1 MKPTPQLARIATV
14 AALAASLTVPAFAAR
29 GRADFSR
36 YVALGDSFGA
46 GVSNASLLQSHQ
58 EVSYP
63 AIIARQAGAPDFQQP
78 LVGEPGI
85 GPELR
90 LVNVISFP
98 PVILPAGTNNGAP
111 INLNLARPYN
121 NLSIPGA
128 QVKDLLTLTGREQ
141 PTNTARSF
149 AQFILRGQG
158 TAVAQA
164 VALQPTFIS
173 VWIGGNDVLGAV
185 LSGTPAALTP
195 TADFVRDYSA
205 VLDALI
211 AGAPNAGMVVGT
223 LPTRVAS
230 VPLTTTVPPVLIN
243 PATRQPVLGPDG
255 RPIFYVADLGGGTLG
270 QLPAGSLVLLTAST
284 LLRTGY
290 GIPAALA
297 SLFPTLPDVGKP
309 LPDSVVLTPTEIA
322 AIEAR
327 GAEYNAAII
336 AAANQRD
343 IPVADIIGFFNRVSN
358 GIDIGGVRLTNAYIT
373 GGIYSFDGFHLTDIG
388 YTLFANEF
396 IKAINRGY
404 RTKIPLASIVRF
416 YENNAFVDDEDAE
429 DDALPVPVFEGM
441 SWQISPEAVKMIESF
456 APRPEQVEAGTEE

>member
-1 MKPTPQLARIATV
+1 MKRIPQLARIATV

-29 GRADFSR
+29 GNADFTR

-46 GVSNASLLQSHQ
+46 GVSNSSLLQRHQ
-58 EVSYP
+58 ETSYP

-90 LVNVISFP
+90 LINAVSFP
-98 PVILPAGTNNGAP
+98 PIILPAGTNNGAP
-111 INLNLARPYN
+111 INLNLQRPYN

-128 QVKDLLTLTGREQ
+128 QVKDLMILTGGEQ
-141 PTNTARSF
+141 PTNTARVF
-149 AQFILRGQG
+149 AQFILRGRG
-158 TAVAQA
+158 TAVQQA
-164 VALQPTFIS
+164 LALQPTFIS
-173 VWIGGNDVLGAV
+173 LWIGGNDVLGAV

-195 TADFVRDYSA
+195 LADFTRDYNA

-223 LPTRVAS
+223 LPTRIAS
-230 VPLTTTVPPVLIN
+230 VPLTTAVPPVLIN
-243 PATRQPVLGPDG
+243 PATRQPVLGPNG
-255 RPIFYVADLGGGTLG
+255 LPIFYVADLGGGVFG
-270 QLPAGSLVLLTAST
+270 QLPPGSLVLLTAAT
-284 LLRTGY
+284 LLSTGY

-297 SLFPTLPDVGKP
+297 PLFPSLPDVGKP
-309 LPDSVVLTPTEIA
+309 LPDSVTLTPTEIA

-327 GAEYNAAII
+327 GAEFNTAII

-343 IPVADIIGFFNRVSN
+343 IPIADFVGLFNRVSN
-358 GIDIGGVRLTNAYIT
+358 GIDIGGVRLTSAYIT

-388 YTLFANEF
+388 YTFFANEF

-404 RTKIPLASIVRF
+404 GTKIPLASIVRF
-416 YENNAFVDDEDAE
+416 YENNAPVAE

-441 SWQISPEAVKMIESF
+441 SWQISPEAVKAIESF
-456 APRPEQVEAGTEE
+456 IPRPELMMEDIEE

>member
-1 MKPTPQLARIATV
+1 MKRIPQLARIATV
-14 AALAASLTVPAFAAR
+14 AALAASLTIPAFAAR

-46 GVSNASLLQSHQ
+46 GVSNSSLLQRHQ

-90 LVNVISFP
+90 LFNVVSFP

-111 INLNLARPYN
+111 INLNLPRPYN

-128 QVKDLLTLTGREQ
+128 QVKDLLTLTGGED
-141 PTNTARSF
+141 PTNTQRSF
-149 AQFILRGQG
+149 ARFILRGQG
-158 TAVAQA
+158 TAVQQA
-164 VALQPTFIS
+164 LALQPTFIS
-173 VWIGGNDVLGAV
+173 LWIGGNDVLGAV
-185 LSGTPAALTP
+185 LSGTHLALTP
-195 TADFVRDYSA
+195 IADFVRDYNA

-223 LPTRVAS
+223 LPSRVAS
-230 VPLTTTVPPVLIN
+230 VPLTTTVAPVLIN
-243 PATRQPVLGPDG
+243 PATRLPVLGPDG
-255 RPIFYVADLGGGTLG
+255 RPIFYIADLGGGTFG
-270 QLPAGSLVLLTAST
+270 QLPPGSLVLLTAST
-284 LLRTGY
+284 LLGTGY
-290 GIPAALA
+290 GIPAALTSA
-297 SLFPTLPDVGKP
+297 FPNLPDVGKP

-343 IPVADIIGFFNRVSN
+343 IPVADMVGFFNRVSN
-358 GIDIGGVRLTNAYIT
+358 GINIGGVRLTSSYIT

-404 RTKIPLASIVRF
+404 GTKIPLASIIPF
-416 YENNAFVDDEDAE
+416 YENNAPVAE

-441 SWQISPEAVKMIESF
+441 SWQISPEAVKAIESYI
-456 APRPEQVEAGTEE
+456 PRPEPAREVNEE

>member
-1 MKPTPQLARIATV
+1 MKGIPQLARIATV

-46 GVSNASLLQSHQ
+46 GVSNSSLLQRHQ

-63 AIIARQAGAPDFQQP
+63 AIIARQAGATDFQQP
-78 LVGEPGI
+78 LVSEPGI

-90 LVNVISFP
+90 LVNVIAFP

-111 INLNLARPYN
+111 INLNLQRPYN

-128 QVKDLLTLTGREQ
+128 QVKDLMTLTGGEEA
-141 PTNTARSF
+141 TNTARTF

-158 TAVAQA
+158 TAVQQA
-164 VALQPTFIS
+164 LALQPTFIS
-173 VWIGGNDVLGAV
+173 LWIGGNDVLGAV
-185 LSGTPAALTP
+185 LSGTHLALTP
-195 TADFVRDYSA
+195 LADFTRDYNA
-205 VLDALI
+205 VLDALV

-230 VPLTTTVPPVLIN
+230 APLTTTIAPVLIN
-243 PATRQPVLGPDG
+243 PATRQPVPGPDG
-255 RPIFYVADLGGGTLG
+255 RPIFYVADLGGGILG
-270 QLPAGSLVLLTAST
+270 QLPPGSLVLLTAST
-284 LLRTGY
+284 LLSTGY

-297 SLFPTLPDVGKP
+297 QAFPGLVDVGRP

-322 AIEAR
+322 AIETR

-343 IPVADIIGFFNRVSN
+343 IPLADITGFFTRVSN
-358 GIDIGGVRLTNAYIT
+358 GIDIGGVRLTNSYIT

-404 RTKIPLASIVRF
+404 RTRIPLASIVQF
-416 YENNAFVDDEDAE
+416 YENNAPLAE
-429 DDALPVPVFEGM
+429 DDALPTPVFEGM
-441 SWQISPEAVKMIESF
+441 SWQLSPESVNAIERY
-456 APRPEQVEAGTEE
+456 APKAEPVEEGTEE

>member
-1 MKPTPQLARIATV
+1 MKRTSQLARMASV
-14 AALAASLTVPAFAAR
+14 AVLAASFTLPAFAAR

-46 GVSNASLLQSHQ
+46 GVSNSSLVQRHQ

-63 AIIARQAGAPDFQQP
+63 AIIAAQAGAPDFQQP

-90 LVNVISFP
+90 LINAVSFP
-98 PVILPAGTNNGAP
+98 PVILPAGANNGAP
-111 INLNLARPYN
+111 LNLNLPRPYN

-128 QVKDLLTLTGREQ
+128 QVRDLLTLTGREEAN
-141 PTNTARSF
+141 TTARSF

-158 TAVAQA
+158 TAVQQA

-173 VWIGGNDVLGAV
+173 LWIGGNDVLGAV
-185 LSGTPAALTP
+185 LSGRPAALTP
-195 TADFVRDYSA
+195 TADFVRDYNA
-205 VLDALI
+205 VLDALV

-223 LPTRVAS
+223 LPARVSAA
-230 VPLTTTVPPVLIN
+230 PLTTTIAPVLIN

-255 RPIFYVADLGGGTLG
+255 RPIFFVADLGGGTFG

-284 LLRTGY
+284 LLGTGY

-297 SLFPTLPDVGKP
+297 PLFPNLPDAGKP
-309 LPDSVVLTPTEIA
+309 LPDSAVLTPTEIA

-327 GAEYNAAII
+327 AAEYNAAII

-343 IPVADIIGFFNRVSN
+343 IPVTDIAGFFNRVSR

-404 RTKIPLASIVRF
+404 GTKIPLASIVRF
-416 YENNAFVDDEDAE
+416 YENNAPRDDEDAE
-429 DDALPVPVFEGM
+429 DDAMPVPVFEGM
-441 SWQISPEAVKMIESF
+441 SWQISPEAVMSIEKF
-456 APRPEQVEAGTEE
+456 IPQPEPVEEVKEE